1 MSKLVELTDEEKVS
15 APWWEDDGQV
25 NELVLQWGLWYHQN
39 EEMVQAARD
48 AIRAA
53 ARKAVETHGHARGCV
68 CHLECK
74 HPAGQACGDRDP
86 RCLEG
91 AK

>member
-1 MSKLVELTDEEKVS
+1 MKNGQRCQKRGRRRT
-15 APWWEDDGQV
+15 PWWEDMEQAERFGNLHLGTV
-25 NELVLQWGLWYHQN
+25 VLG
-39 EEMVQAARD
+39 EIVQAS
-48 AIRAA
+48 

>member
-1 MSKLVELTDEEKVS
+1 VS
-15 APWWEDDGQV
+15 APWWEDSLQIAHLIDEYWLPKASV
-25 NELVLQWGLWYHQN
+25 SRSVKLVDLVRG
-39 EEMVQAARD
+39 
-48 AIRAA
+48 A

-74 HPAGQACGDRDP
+74 HPTDQACGDRDP
-86 RCLEG
+86 RCLSG